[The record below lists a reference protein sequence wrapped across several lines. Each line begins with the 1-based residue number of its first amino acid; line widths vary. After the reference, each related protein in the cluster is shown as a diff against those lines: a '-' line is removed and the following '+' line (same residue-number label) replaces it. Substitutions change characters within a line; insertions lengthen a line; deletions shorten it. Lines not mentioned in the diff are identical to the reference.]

1 MKNIPQLLAE
11 YETRLLKDRLLE
23 YPAMILNQKAL
34 IRKLREAYRMA
45 DQERI
50 ILEAD
55 IAGEIASETNP
66 DTGKAA
72 YSNTE
77 ARAVELVRRKKTNS
91 SYQEVA
97 MAARGS
103 EHELNEAQ
111 DQLEAL
117 QDKFKAY
124 RYVVRLTAEELA
136 LFASEENEEAV
147 DGAPATKQPY

>member
-1 MKNIPQLLAE
+1 MNIPELLAE
-11 YETRLLKDRLLE
+11 YETRLLKDKLLGF
-23 YPAMILNQKAL
+23 PDAIKNQKAL
-34 IRKLREAYRMA
+34 IRKLREVSRGA

-97 MAARGS
+97 MVARGA

-111 DQLEAL
+111 DQLDAL

-136 LFASEENEEAV
+136 LMSSEEQEEAV
-147 DGAPATKQPY
+147 DGLPAAKQPY